1 MFGMSSSSAKLSS
14 GYDFI
19 IVDAGSAGAVLA
31 KRLRADA
38 YRGGDGPVGVIRGD
52 YPNPIFDA
60 YVESGAEAR
69 FPVSED
75 FNGHQF
81 KGFGRFDMNI
91 WKGMRQSSSE
101 THLKPVRART
111 NLTVAHQPNEYLPV
125 DDLMR
130 SVLIYQ

>member
-1 MFGMSSSSAKLSS
+1 ML
-14 GYDFI
+14 I
-19 IVDAGSAGAVLA
+19 AGSLYVWHVLLQCETLQ
-31 KRLRADA
+31 RLRL
-38 YRGGDGPVGVIRGD
+38 YNRRRGGDGPVGVIRGD

-60 YVESGAEAR
+60 YVESGFEAG